1 MATVQ
6 ASIRTAD
13 PDVVAHFQRQ
23 MMTNAA
29 RVDRMFALLMPL
41 QWLALM
47 ATAAMV
53 SPWTYVGSQASVHVH
68 LWTAVLLGGVLS
80 LPTAW
85 CCWRSSGQPATRM
98 GVAVAQMMLAA
109 LLIHLAGGR
118 SETHFAVFVSL
129 AFLASYRDWRVI
141 ALATVVIAVDHVARS
156 LFWPWSVFGIDQ
168 PALGRALEHA
178 CWVIFEDV
186 ILLLTIRH
194 ALQEMW
200 TLAEQQVETT
210 QSRERLR
217 REVNS
222 LLERVDAA
230 AKGDLASQIQPTE
243 DELVASVG
251 EGLKRMF
258 HHLVAVLRDIDG
270 CSHEVEQWSSEF
282 QRTSNAVVQRCRAQE
297 TSVGEVG
304 RAVDELGATI
314 KDIRSASEAVLDVVH
329 RANELIAR
337 GEQEI
342 AQSDASMAAIE
353 RSAERISQTVVDI
366 QEIAAQTNLLALNAT
381 IEAARAGE
389 AGKGFGV
396 VATEVKALSQRCNE
410 AAETAAQLVR
420 ESITQI
426 HHGVETG
433 HGTSDTLR
441 QVIGVLQSIRGQ
453 IEQIVRTTERQA
465 SSTQQVRAAFRQVC
479 EVSQVAAAT
488 SSEIAKNSDIL
499 LHKARQLDT
508 LVARFAL
515 DEKASSTLAV

>member
-6 ASIRTAD
+6 ASLRSAD
-13 PDVVAHFQRQ
+13 PEVVAHFQRQ
-23 MMTNAA
+23 MTTNAA
-29 RVDRMFALLMPL
+29 RVDRIFALLMPL
-41 QWLALM
+41 QWLALI
-47 ATAAMV
+47 ATAAIF
-53 SPWTYVGSQASVHVH
+53 SPWTYVGSQASVHLHV
-68 LWTAVLLGGVLS
+68 WTAVLLGGLLT

-85 CCWRSSGQPATRM
+85 CCWRSSGQPATRL
-98 GVAVAQMMLAA
+98 GVAAAQMMLAA
-109 LLIHLAGGR
+109 LLIHIAGGR

-156 LFWPWSVFGIDQ
+156 LFWPWSVFGVDQ

-178 CWVIFEDV
+178 GWVIFEDV

-200 TLAEQQVETT
+200 TLAVQQVETT

-217 REVNS
+217 REVNC

-230 AKGDLASQIQPTE
+230 AKGDLASHIQPTE
-243 DELVASVG
+243 DELVTSVG
-251 EGLKRMF
+251 EGLQRMF
-258 HHLVAVLRDIDG
+258 HHLVIVLRDIDG

-282 QRTSNAVVQRCRAQE
+282 QRSSNAVVERCRAQE
-297 TSVGEVG
+297 SSVGEV
-304 RAVDELGATI
+304 RSAVDDLGTTI
-314 KDIRSASEAVLDVVH
+314 HDIRGASEEVLNVVR
-329 RANELIAR
+329 RAGELIAR
-337 GEQEI
+337 GEQAI
-342 AQSDASMAAIE
+342 TQSEASMTAIK

-389 AGKGFGV
+389 AGKGFAV

-410 AAETAAQLVR
+410 AAETAAELVR
-420 ESITQI
+420 ESLTQI

-453 IEQIVRTTERQA
+453 IEQIVYTTERQ
-465 SSTQQVRAAFRQVC
+465 SNSTQQVHAAFRRVC

-515 DEKASSTLAV
+515 DEPPSSMLAV